1 VLRSVEI
8 VALSGDEQAWLGDLN
23 NQRAFNAVPASF
35 ANLAIDEY
43 ADHPHGVYV
52 ARCGH
57 RLRIAINP
65 HDDPPGRICISC
77 SRWRNR

>member
-1 VLRSVEI
+1 MDRH
-8 VALSGDEQAWLGDLN
+8 AH
-23 NQRAFNAVPASF
+23 
-35 ANLAIDEY
+35 AIDEY

-65 HDDPPGRICISC
+65 HDDPPGRICLSC
-77 SRWRNR
+77 ARWSNR